1 MTYLY
6 SIDWKKVP
14 VDEFLK
20 FHNLPTQQERRRRV
34 KRIRPDPVLDN
45 PNVIAIRVTCLDELG
60 NTKYITKL
68 YEEWLGVCTKDIES
82 LVREMNTYLPGINI
96 RYEKLYSTTT
106 VLHKNVLP
114 YFADKLKSGDRLLFD
129 AADDEEG
136 SPFYKLYVNDCAVE
150 EVGHFFKRLEIAYY
164 EKCDWPV
171 RLYIDFCKSPQQQ
184 EEGGGGFFY
193 RWYRVDPVPYRLEE
207 AFQLCRKDNNSSS
220 PPPPPPMT
228 DSYPNW
234 CMAAFDIETV
244 PGPPP
249 PDDDDASFVVVD
261 RIPDGTDPGD
271 RIVMISI
278 VTWDDR
284 GTLLDEKV
292 LYLNPLLQK
301 KNFFQNPKYLEY
313 ESEIDLLHDFHY
325 FIRNCHVLTGYNIN
339 NFDFPCIFARLL
351 FLKRWDLLASYT
363 SRSVGA
369 YRIITYENKIV
380 LDLYH
385 YFRIFS
391 DYDLTSYKLDAV
403 AETKLASDAGN
414 RKIAV
419 DSVGI
424 HAWYNYL
431 GKYSVEE
438 EEAIRLC
445 LSNNTR
451 ECYEALVVPNLRTS
465 TRRMPPLDRFGT
477 FSQYVEYCLRDSQL
491 VRQLFMK
498 ETVLYFFIA
507 RCNFAAVD
515 VVQSMHYGNS
525 RFLLEVF
532 RSYGTTLGFF
542 VNMDFL
548 ENRTDGA
555 KYQKTF
561 VNGKYQGALNFCQ
574 PEKFFEDVV
583 LLDFASMYPV
593 SLLSSNLCYGTC
605 DILTTEEYGQLDET
619 IRQKLT
625 TIPYRTHPDSVF
637 IEPEHE
643 TYRHLLRQ
651 GGGTYEFRYP
661 PFDPEKDEFVIVVD
675 QTVRRAFLP
684 TLVKHFLGLRKH
696 HQREWKRTRNVV
708 HYNFQLCIKLLINS
722 LYGTM
727 GSKESPLAYLV
738 VAIAIATLARYQLL
752 GSFHFMQDIMG
763 YNVCYVDTDSLMV
776 HKWPHDECDSMNRF
790 FGRTLP
796 YVELKFEERMRRLLV
811 LSKKRYVYVNFES
824 DRPIKKGFDKKVN
837 GLVKF
842 MSDAFVKE
850 VMDHHHNQTGNNFS
864 KGWEIW
870 IRVLLEGLHMC
881 SRDPRKYAVTRK
893 TRKLSE
899 YVSTTCPAVKMLKK
913 YPEKEGGYIDY
924 AFSRADVAENREGD
938 WLLSVED
945 CQYVNFEKLF
955 VNQKKIFYTLLNIAF
970 WKMENPEKA
979 CNAVLNT
986 IHWRYFVHAEILN
999 YNATTTPKQKIVML
1013 VEKGVTYTF
1022 KINDHCFKKKEK
1034 KINQKTVKKRI

>member
-1 MTYLY
+1 MTTYLY
-6 SIDWKKVP
+6 SIDWKKIP

-20 FHNLPTQQERRRRV
+20 LHGLPTQRERRRV

-45 PNVIAIRVTCLDELG
+45 PNVIAIRVTCLDEQG

-82 LVREMNTYLPGINI
+82 LMREINTYLPGINI
-96 RYEKLYSTTT
+96 RYEKLHSHDSA

-114 YFADKLKSGDRLLFD
+114 YFSDKLKSGHVFD
-129 AADDEEG
+129 VDDEG
-136 SPFYKLYVNDCAVE
+136 SPFYKLYMDCAVE
-150 EVGHFFKRLEIAYY
+150 EVGHFFKRLEISYY

-171 RLYIDFCKSPQQQ
+171 RLYIDFCKSS
-184 EEGGGGFFY
+184 EGGFFY
-193 RWYRVDPVPYRLEE
+193 KWYRVDPVPYRLEE
-207 AFQLCRKDNNSSS
+207 AFQLCRKDSC
-220 PPPPPPMT
+220 PPPPPMT

-234 CMAAFDIETV
+234 CIAAFDIETV
-244 PGPPP
+244 PGP
-249 PDDDDASFVVVD
+249 DASFVD

-292 LYLNPLLQK
+292 LYLNPILQK
-301 KNFFQNPKYLEY
+301 KKKCLFQNPKYLQY

-351 FLKRWDLLASYT
+351 FLKRWDLLACYT

-369 YRIITYENKIV
+369 YRIITYDNKIV

-391 DYDLTSYKLDAV
+391 DYDLTSYKLDIV
-403 AETKLASDAGN
+403 AETKLGGGD

-431 GKYSVEE
+431 GKYSVEK
-438 EEAIRLC
+438 AIRLC

-451 ECYEALVVPNLRTS
+451 ECYEALVVPNLS
-465 TRRMPPLDRFGT
+465 LSRMPALDRFGT
-477 FSQYVEYCLRDSQL
+477 FPQYVEYCLRDSQL

-532 RSYGTTLGFF
+532 RSYGTMLGFF

-548 ENRTDGA
+548 ENRTDGT
-555 KYQKTF
+555 KYQETF
-561 VNGKYQGALNFCQ
+561 VKGKYQGALNFCQ

-583 LLDFASMYPV
+583 LLDFTSMYPV
-593 SLLSSNLCYGTC
+593 SLLSTNLCYGTC

-619 IRQKLT
+619 IRQRLT

-643 TYRHLLRQ
+643 TYHHRRQ
-651 GGGTYEFRYP
+651 DDDGTYEFRYP
-661 PFDPEKDEFVIVVD
+661 SFDPEKDTFVIVVD
-675 QTVRRAFLP
+675 QTVRAFLP
-684 TLVKHFLGLRKH
+684 TLVKHFLDLRKY

-738 VAIAIATLARYQLL
+738 VAIAIVTLARYQLL

-776 HKWPHDECDSMNRF
+776 HKWPHNECSLMNRF
-790 FGRTLP
+790 LGTLP

-824 DRPIKKGFDKKVN
+824 DKPIKKGFDKKVN
-837 GLVKF
+837 GLVQF

-850 VMDHHHNQTGNNFS
+850 VMDTNADRGNFS

-870 IRVLLEGLHMC
+870 IRVLLEGLYMC
-881 SRDPRKYAVTRK
+881 RDPRKYAVTRK

-924 AFSRADVAENREGD
+924 AYSRADVAEKREGD

-955 VNQKKIFYTLLNIAF
+955 VDQKKIFYTLLNIAF

-979 CNAVLNT
+979 CDAVLNT

-999 YNATTTPKQKIVML
+999 YNAKKPKQKIVML
-1013 VEKGVTYTF
+1013 VEKGVEYTF
-1022 KINDHCFKKKEK
+1022 RVNDHCFK
-1034 KINQKTVKKRI
+1034 TVKKIKKNNQKKSEQPFVKKIL